1 LGENDKLVDRVALS
15 ASKLSPEKEK
25 NGLSKGKKKDNVH
38 VVYSTPKKSERTKSC
53 PFPVESDQE
62 FDNTTDEKLEL
73 FPISA
78 SPKVYKKSNSN
89 LENKTYDEGFPS
101 DTIDQPGSMDDAKS
115 KGKIN
120 LMNSIDAFEQSFST
134 DFPDSFT
141 PKESNSDKTLSP
153 SGSGQKIY
161 NPFFSTPEKLN
172 SPADS
177 SFFGTPEEEKASS
190 GSSSKS
196 QIEYETPP
204 KRAASPS
211 SPFDESDAD
220 TGPKRPEKS
229 IPSAA
234 RARYEKALGP
244 RVESS
249 SLSKQSSGK
258 AFDKGSSSG
267 GSSPGALFRRIQQ
280 KKRLDKNLESISNG
294 STPESQLT
302 ESPSSERKR
311 QSQKAVLNIVD
322 TFEQSGSGKTEV
334 TKDQNSSTASRFH
347 GPIKSLR
354 RRSVNRPISYAE
366 PALNTK
372 LRRGDTY
379 FPKASP
385 AMTSDDDE
393 NRRDDQNEVP
403 NLVKHTPVVSP

>member
-1 LGENDKLVDRVALS
+1 LGENDKLVDKVALA

-25 NGLSKGKKKDNVH
+25 NGQSKDKKKDNVH
-38 VVYSTPKKSERTKSC
+38 VVYSTPKKSERTKSS
-53 PFPVESDQE
+53 PFLVESD
-62 FDNTTDEKLEL
+62 FDDTTDEKLEL

-89 LENKTYDEGFPS
+89 LAKKSYDEGFPS
-101 DTIDQPGSMDDAKS
+101 DTIDQPDSIDDAKS
-115 KGKIN
+115 KRKMN

-141 PKESNSDKTLSP
+141 PKESNSDKTLSS

-177 SFFGTPEEEKASS
+177 SFYGTPKEEKTSS

-220 TGPKRPEKS
+220 AGPKRPEKS

-249 SLSKQSSGK
+249 SLSKQSSEK
-258 AFDKGSSSG
+258 EFEKGSTSG

-302 ESPSSERKR
+302 KSPSSERKR

-334 TKDQNSSTASRFH
+334 DKDQNSSTASRFQ

-379 FPKASP
+379 FPKARP
-385 AMTSDDDE
+385 AMTSDDAE

-403 NLVKHTPVVSP
+403 NLVKHTAVVSP